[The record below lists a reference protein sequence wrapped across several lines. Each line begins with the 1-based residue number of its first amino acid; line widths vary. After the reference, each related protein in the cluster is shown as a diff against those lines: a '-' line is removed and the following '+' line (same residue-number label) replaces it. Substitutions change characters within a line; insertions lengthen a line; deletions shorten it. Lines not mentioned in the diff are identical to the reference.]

1 MPSRPVSPI
10 ERYGY
15 ELTIYRRADGNYAAE
30 LLSSEGDMWSDLYQA
45 RQEGEQFKEPLIA
58 FAEAFGIPWTIKP
71 AQPAGT

>member
-45 RQEGEQFKEPLIA
+45 RQEGARATCGPTSTRRA
-58 FAEAFGIPWTIKP
+58 RRASNSRSR
-71 AQPAGT
+71 